1 MKRLPVTD
9 HAVIRY
15 LERGR
20 GMDIDRIRAEI
31 AELCRRGLDQG
42 ACGAKADGLEFRIE
56 EGVVVTCQHPT
67 RPDRRTGMVRRR
79 REFDE

>member
-1 MKRLPVTD
+1 MKRPAVTD

-15 LERGR
+15 LERAR
-20 GMDIDRIRAEI
+20 GMDIDRVRAEI

-42 ACGAKADGLEFRIE
+42 ACGVKVEGLEFRIE
-56 EGVVVTCQHPT
+56 DGVVVTCQHPT
-67 RPDRRTGMVRRR
+67 HPDKRTGKPRRR